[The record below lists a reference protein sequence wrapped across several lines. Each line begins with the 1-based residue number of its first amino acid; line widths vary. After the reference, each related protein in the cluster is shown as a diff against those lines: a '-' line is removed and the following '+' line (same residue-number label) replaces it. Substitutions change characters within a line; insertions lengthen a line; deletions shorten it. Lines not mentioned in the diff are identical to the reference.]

1 MENKILIGS
10 HNQGKI
16 NEIKIFIESLSKNL
30 HILSLNDL
38 NVDEEP
44 EEIGETFLDN
54 AILKAKFYF
63 EKTKIPTIADD
74 GGLIIPYLNNEPGV
88 KSKRW
93 LGYAASDEELI
104 NYTLERLKEAKDEE
118 RIAFLETCVCY
129 YNGENLV
136 WEQEKVKG
144 YIAKE
149 PSKNRIKG
157 YPFRSLFIV
166 KEFNKYYD
174 ELTEEEHLMVN
185 HRIKALKKLMNRIL
199 K

>member
-63 EKTKIPTIADD
+63 EKIKIPTIADD

-166 KEFNKYYD
+166 EEFNKYYD
-174 ELTEEEHLMVN
+174 ELTEEEHSMVN